1 MINCASPY
9 ELPQKINGK
18 VWQVACRPD
27 EVTTLSQTLRVVGIS
42 KEEGSTEVLLR
53 VISEN
58 MPVVGAQCAKAT
70 LEVYYLYTFS
80 EGELNEKTF

>member
-1 MINCASPY
+1 MIYCASPY
-9 ELPQKINGK
+9 ELSQKINGK

-27 EVTTLSQTLRVVGIS
+27 EVTTLSQALRVVGIT
-42 KEEGSTEVLLR
+42 KEDGRNDVLLR

-58 MPVVGAQCAKAT
+58 VPVMGAQCAEAT